1 MLRQA
6 SLAAR
11 RAAGRGIASFA
22 SGRQA
27 AVISAMVRKP
37 VKVDFEG
44 GAGSARVAPSLS
56 KPKHGRSLSC
66 SASSGEDMGHMEP
79 PEAFELL
86 QTEGWKF
93 VDVR

>member
-56 KPKHGRSLSC
+56 KPKHGRSLAC
-66 SASSGEDMGHMEP
+66 SASSGDDMGHMEP